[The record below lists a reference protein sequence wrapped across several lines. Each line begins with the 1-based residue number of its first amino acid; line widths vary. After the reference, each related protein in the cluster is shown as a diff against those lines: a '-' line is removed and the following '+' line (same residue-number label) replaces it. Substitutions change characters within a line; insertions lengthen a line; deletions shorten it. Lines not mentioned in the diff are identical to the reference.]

1 MLAVQTQRLAMNC
14 WCEQLTGLLE
24 AKKAKLRE
32 LQAQLDKQ
40 HELELGDKVLS
51 SPLFATRALACTH
64 LSSARSFMSAVSMH
78 GALHVAG
85 FCSLN

>member
-1 MLAVQTQRLAMNC
+1 MRSTLLKQCCVLAVQARSFAMNR

-51 SPLFATRALACTH
+51 SPLSAAHALAG
-64 LSSARSFMSAVSMH
+64 V
-78 GALHVAG
+78 
-85 FCSLN
+85 LNSGRLTVLW